1 MARKPTGSIIEPKD
15 GRGWAIRFRAYGKRR
30 LVTLGTSEQGWDYL
44 KADERLRHVLADVER
59 GIWQPYEPAAVE
71 APADV
76 PTFHEFASEWMAA
89 RKPELRPRTIK
100 DYEWALSYHLL
111 PFFKDHRLPAITVAE
126 VDRYKQAK
134 VREGKLAPPQINKS
148 LKRLSQILDV
158 AVDYGHLPSNPAA
171 SKGGRRR
178 VKEPAPRRTWVEP
191 EQLMTLLDAAPKR
204 HRAVLATLA
213 GAGLRVG
220 ELCALDWRDIDLA
233 TGTLTVQESKTPA
246 GRREVDM
253 PSGLVTELWTLAAT
267 GTRTAADDPVFIGRR
282 GTRQTPDNVGRRL
295 KSAITKANAEL
306 EAVGIAPISE
316 RVSPHSLRRTYAS
329 LRYACGDDP
338 VYVAEQGGWADPS
351 FPIKVYAKAV
361 RRRERLSGSHREAF
375 DAALEWAAMGSG
387 ADADLSRSSTLMSSK
402 AGEAAARAESPTSAP
417 VAQLVRAAAF

>member
-1 MARKPTGSIIEPKD
+1 MARKRTGQIIPPKE
-15 GRGWAIRFRAYGKRR
+15 GRGWAIRFRAYNKRR
-30 LVTLGTSEQGWDYL
+30 SITLGTSEEGWNWQ
-44 KADERLRHVLADVER
+44 KAEEALRHVLADVDR
-59 GIWQPYEPAAVE
+59 GIWQPHEPQPVE
-71 APADV
+71 APADM
-76 PTFHEFASEWMAA
+76 PTFHVFASEWMEG
-89 RKPELRPRTIK
+89 RRPELRPRTIK
-100 DYEWALSYHLL
+100 DYEWALSHHLL
-111 PFFKDHRLPAITVAE
+111 PFFKGHLLSEITVAE

-134 VREGKLAPPQINKS
+134 VREGKLAAPQINKS

-178 VKEPAPRRTWVEP
+178 VKESAPRRTWVEP
-191 EQLMTLLDAAPKR
+191 EQLMALLDAAPKR

-246 GRREVDM
+246 GRREVDL

-267 GTRTAADDPVFIGRR
+267 SPQTGPDDPVFLGRR

-295 KSAITKANAEL
+295 KSAIKRANVQL
-306 EAVGIAPISE
+306 EAAGIAPISE
-316 RVSPHSLRRTYAS
+316 RVSPHSLRRTFAS

-361 RRRERLSGSHREAF
+361 RRRERLSGAHREAF
-375 DAALEWAAMGSG
+375 DAALDWAAMGSG
-387 ADADLSRSSTLMSSK
+387 ADKHPSAGSTLQDTQLRK
-402 AGEAAARAESPTSAP
+402 RQARAEI
-417 VAQLVRAAAF
+417 